1 MNRRQIIAALVLIL
15 LSAVRFATA
24 EDAKSSLTGEV
35 RRVGGLRVLT
45 LTGSA
50 RENGYAHGY
59 LLADEIMSLVNDFIL
74 SLPAVEKIGGYA
86 KVVELVE
93 RDIKHEKPRCEE
105 LDGMLEGMR
114 AKLGGAG
121 LRIPR
126 LDRPITAADL
136 WVLNSVGE
144 WNRFFCS
151 SFSAWGTM
159 TAGGQN
165 LTGRNLDY
173 QGRRFAERMGTV
185 FVRKQRDPSRKSWVG
200 IGFAG
205 EINCSSGINQDGVV
219 ILLHDSGATGKPDLP
234 AFARSF
240 ALRECIETVSP
251 AGNLAENVAGIL
263 RRHNLYRGGN
273 VHVTSPSSPAAVI
286 EMDGNSK
293 LGKGV
298 TVRLAAAGQDWI
310 ANTNHFRE
318 RSRMTKVCP
327 RYAALEKEL
336 GAMAGEGRR
345 VRTMEDA
352 WKIIAKAAVG
362 QTLSTMV
369 FSPSER
375 KMLVSVATVE
385 KPAQWNKPVL
395 LDANELLGIK

>member
-1 MNRRQIIAALVLIL
+1 MKRGLVLVVVL
-15 LSAVRFATA
+15 LVAAHVAPAQNGKTP
-24 EDAKSSLTGEV
+24 LTGELK
-35 RRVGGLRVLT
+35 RVGGLRVLT

-59 LLADEIMSLVNDFIL
+59 LLAEEIMCLINDFIL
-74 SLPAVEKIGGYA
+74 TLPAVEKIGGYA
-86 KVVELVE
+86 KVQELVE
-93 RDIKHEKPRCEE
+93 RDIKHEKPYREE

-114 AKLGGAG
+114 AKLGEAG

-126 LDRPITAADL
+126 LARPITAADL

-144 WNRFFCS
+144 WNKFFCS

-159 TAGGQN
+159 TPGGKL

-173 QGRRFAERMGTV
+173 QGRKFAERMGTV

-205 EINCSSGINQDGVV
+205 EINCSSGINQDAVV

-234 AFARSF
+234 AHTRGF

-251 AGNLAENVAGIL
+251 SGNVGEVL
-263 RRHNLYRGGN
+263 RRHNVYRGGN
-273 VHVTSPSSPAAVI
+273 VHVAAPSSPAIVI
-286 EMDGNSK
+286 EMDGNAK
-293 LGKGV
+293 LNNGV
-298 TVRLAAAGQDWI
+298 TVRVAATGQDWI
-310 ANTNHFRE
+310 ANSNHFRE
-318 RSRMTKVCP
+318 RSLPTKICP
-327 RYAALEKEL
+327 RYAALESALNATHQVK
-336 GAMAGEGRR
+336 
-345 VRTMEDA
+345 TMEDA
-352 WKIIAKAAVG
+352 WKIISKAAVG

-375 KMLVSVATVE
+375 KMLISVATAD
-385 KPAQWNKPVL
+385 KPAHLNKPVL
-395 LDANELLGIK
+395 LDVNELLGAK